1 MDVTAAHDSGRV
13 YFRSGYVKPGGSH
26 GTGFDDSVK
35 QALGVNPE
43 SLASLPHG
51 HASRQCGLRVV
62 FCTYTSEWLPRIV
75 ADFGR
80 NTTIDGA
87 MRGESLF
94 VWDHM

>member
-1 MDVTAAHDSGRV
+1 MT
-13 YFRSGYVKPGGSH
+13 PGGCPS
-26 GTGFDDSVK
+26 GWIRASPAAVATQETGFDDSVK
-35 QALGVNPE
+35 QTLGANPE

-51 HASRQCGLRVV
+51 HASRQYSLLAV
-62 FCTYTSEWLPRIV
+62 FCTYTSEWLSRIV

-80 NTTIDGA
+80 NTTIGGA